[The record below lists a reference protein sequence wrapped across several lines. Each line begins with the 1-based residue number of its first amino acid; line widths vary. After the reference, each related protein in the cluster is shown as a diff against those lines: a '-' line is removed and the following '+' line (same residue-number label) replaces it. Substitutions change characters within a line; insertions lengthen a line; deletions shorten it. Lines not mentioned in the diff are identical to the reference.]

1 MGIKG
6 LLERVGKVLPEDE
19 PELTLWSTFRKQSV
33 SRQTEGQDTWL
44 CSKDSIEILVRRERT
59 SQQGLVA

>member
-19 PELTLWSTFRKQSV
+19 PELTLWSTFRKQK
-33 SRQTEGQDTWL
+33 
-44 CSKDSIEILVRRERT
+44 CIKANRRT
-59 SQQGLVA
+59 GYMDMQ